1 MKKIT
6 PLSKTYKELGIVFT
20 FPIKI
25 KDEKGNQTYCER
37 SNGYWW
43 RREYDEKGNQ
53 TYYEDSDGS
62 WYRCEYDKKDN
73 KTYYEDSDGS
83 WYRCEYNKNG
93 HETYY
98 EDSGGHKRGTKRGSC
113 DGKVIEVDGKKYK
126 LTEL

>member
-1 MKKIT
+1 MVNKPTTSTVMAFGGAVNTTRKVN
-6 PLSKTYKELGIVFT
+6 E
-20 FPIKI
+20 
-25 KDEKGNQTYCER
+25 
-37 SNGYWW
+37 
-43 RREYDEKGNQ
+43 
-53 TYYEDSDGS
+53 TYYENSDGS
-62 WYRCEYDKKDN
+62 WYMGEYDKKGN
-73 KTYYEDSDGS
+73 KTYSENSRGS